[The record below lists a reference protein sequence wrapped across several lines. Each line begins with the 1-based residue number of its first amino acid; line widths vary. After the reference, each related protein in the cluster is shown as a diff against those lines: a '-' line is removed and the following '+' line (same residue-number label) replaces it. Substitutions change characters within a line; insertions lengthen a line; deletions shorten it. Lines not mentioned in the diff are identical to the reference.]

1 MAYLSLIP
9 PVDET
14 SPSFQVLDETARGP
28 TECRQHV
35 HVPPELLG
43 QGEAD
48 SDNLED
54 VLAVDLEKQVDVG

>member
-9 PVDET
+9 PADET
-14 SPSFQVLDETARGP
+14 SLSFQVLDETARGP

-43 QGEAD
+43 VFRQ
-48 SDNLED
+48 ED
-54 VLAVDLEKQVDVG
+54 LSKKSIGN